1 MFFTSFKSICNCCKP
16 SKIYGREGAAQVSIK
31 VISSPNKTYVPVRSL
46 CCKSKSSIRYR
57 CEDNCSTFSSLP
69 LLSYCMFLL
78 YAKIEKGRK
87 RKLVFCLLKCCYF
100 VCSLL
105 IDITNSPTMPPTIG
119 SVISPAKLK

>member
-87 RKLVFCLLKCCYF
+87 RKLVFCLFK
-100 VCSLL
+100 VLL
-105 IDITNSPTMPPTIG
+105 FRLFFIDRHNEQSNNATNDRKRNLSC
-119 SVISPAKLK
+119 